1 MIHYYAEKPPSKPYA
16 RKIISDFIR
25 GVSVEFIVEP
35 PVFSV
40 NRIDPGSKLLIEVAQ
55 IPSNAI
61 ILDMGC
67 GYGVIGITLAKVF
80 PDIKVYM
87 VDINRKAVELS
98 KINAK
103 INGVQDRIIVLQGN
117 LYEPVKD
124 VKFDV
129 ILSNPPITAGFSIVE
144 KLIKESFKYLKPKGS
159 MQLVVKKGIDRV
171 RRMLMNIY
179 GNIEIL
185 ASKKGYKVLKSIKQA

>member
-1 MIHYYAEKPPSKPYA
+1 MIHYYAEKPPSKPHA